1 MFHVWLQRF
10 GAQTISWDEQDPKSH
25 LMEDH
30 DVEQQQ
36 ELKGFVDL
44 GEDFPEQNYQDQAK
58 AD

>member
-1 MFHVWLQRF
+1 
-10 GAQTISWDEQDPKSH
+10 
-25 LMEDH
+25 MEDH
-30 DVEQQQ
+30 DVERQQ